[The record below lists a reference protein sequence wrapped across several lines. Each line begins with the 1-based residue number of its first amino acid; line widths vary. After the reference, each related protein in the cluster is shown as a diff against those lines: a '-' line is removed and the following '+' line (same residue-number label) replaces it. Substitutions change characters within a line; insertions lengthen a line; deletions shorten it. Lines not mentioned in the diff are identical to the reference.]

1 MTSNQPTMR
10 KFITN
15 CLNALDLLGS
25 RVYSGKMKF
34 GPIPADVSEDMERQR
49 AFVAKLLSQHFPGK
63 HLAGSTEDFA
73 ILHGSSISLTRS
85 RQHLAA
91 PHEFH
96 TGAAPG
102 SVGSPK
108 MAL

>member
-10 KFITN
+10 KLIAN
-15 CLNALDLLGS
+15 CLNALGLLGS
-25 RVYSGKMKF
+25 RAYSGKMKF

-73 ILHGSSISLTRS
+73 ILQGIVDKQLLTE
-85 RQHLAA
+85 RQAWELQ
-91 PHEFH
+91 
-96 TGAAPG
+96 
-102 SVGSPK
+102 
-108 MAL
+108 ALGI